1 MFPRLPR
8 LVRLALVVT
17 SLSLSLLLLL
27 KAAPTHRPTMVPS
40 GSSNGD
46 DGGVYPRRLPSPAFM
61 GPLSSTFK
69 RSRLVTVRRTTGPG
83 TRPNLT
89 VTAAAGATKGMG
101 SALPEKDVVNPHRFR
116 YLLNPQNA
124 CRTSDGGHAKLLVY
138 VHAAPAN
145 LKKRQSI
152 RETWGEA
159 ALLRRY
165 NATLVFIMGS
175 VQDRKLSELL
185 VMEFER
191 YGDIVQEDFV
201 DSYRNLTYKA
211 VAGLKWAASYCSQ
224 ADYILK
230 SDDDILV
237 NIHRL
242 VRYLR
247 EVVEPQY
254 GRRRLILCNQ
264 WLRMKIL
271 RDKKSK
277 WYIPEEEFPG
287 DYFPPYCSGSAFL
300 LSGDMAR
307 LMYEASLVTRFFWV
321 DDYYITGAL
330 VKHLGLKHR
339 RMNQAYSLNPSVAE
353 GKYRNDTRR
362 ELFFFHLHK
371 LRVLYGL
378 WRNMTVAESG
388 AVTTRP
394 PALTAGAAR
403 AHNSGNTDN
412 ATHPSSVHH
421 PLIARAA

>member
-1 MFPRLPR
+1 MFPRLSR
-8 LVRLALVVT
+8 LVRLALVV
-17 SLSLSLLLLL
+17 SALSLSLLLLF
-27 KAAPTHRPTMVPS
+27 KVAPDQRPRMSPG
-40 GSSNGD
+40 GSD
-46 DGGVYPRRLPSPAFM
+46 VLYQRRLPSPAFQ
-61 GPLSSTFK
+61 GPLSST
-69 RSRLVTVRRTTGPG
+69 VRRARLGTAPRHKTTPLR
-83 TRPNLT
+83 RPN
-89 VTAAAGATKGMG
+89 VTAPPASQSVLLNRTI
-101 SALPEKDVVNPHRFR
+101 VNPHHFR
-116 YLLNPQNA
+116 YLLNPEGA
-124 CRTSDGGHAKLLVY
+124 CRTSKGGHVRLLVY

-152 RETWGEA
+152 RDTWGEA
-159 ALLRRY
+159 SLLRRY
-165 NATLVFIMGS
+165 NATLVFIMGT
-175 VQDRKLSELL
+175 VQDPKLMQLL
-185 VMEFER
+185 AQEFER

-201 DSYRNLTYKA
+201 DSYRNLTFKA
-211 VAGLKWAASYCSQ
+211 VAGLKWAAAHCSQ

-230 SDDDILV
+230 SDDDILI
-237 NIHRL
+237 NFHRL

-247 EVVEPQY
+247 DVVEPQY

-330 VKHLGLKHR
+330 VKQLDIKHR
-339 RMNQAYSLNPSVAE
+339 RLNQAYSLNPNVAE
-353 GKYRNDTRR
+353 GKYRNDTRH

-378 WRNMTVAESG
+378 WRNMTADSG
-388 AVTTRP
+388 FTTT
-394 PALTAGAAR
+394 TAPRAR
-403 AHNSGNTDN
+403 NNVPRSE
-412 ATHPSSVHH
+412 SVHH
-421 PLIARAA
+421 PHIARAA